1 MKKYSHIKH
10 LFFCL
15 LSLISP
21 HITGQT
27 EVELVPVR
35 GGTFL
40 MGDTCCYSNRRP
52 QRMITINDF
61 SIGKY
66 EITVAQFSHFVTA
79 TAYIT
84 DAEKG
89 EGSTILKGGEW
100 STIDSVNWRHDTKG
114 DINTRINNPVI
125 HVSWND
131 AVEYCKWLSSITG
144 RHYRLP
150 TEAEWEY
157 AARGGQYGLNDDD
170 KTIFS
175 GSNDIENVAW
185 YLDNTDPEEGVKEV
199 GTKQPNQLGIY
210 DMTGNVW
217 EWCSDWY
224 DKEYTP
230 CDTINPQGPAQGA
243 RRVNRGGS
251 WYTPPVPQ
259 SHTTHRSSLKPEK
272 QGNLLGFRVVCTD

>member
-1 MKKYSHIKH
+1 MKKKSHIRH
-10 LFFCL
+10 LFFCFL
-15 LSLISP
+15 LLISLSAM
-21 HITGQT
+21 GQT
-27 EVELVPVR
+27 EVELVPVG

-52 QRMITINDF
+52 QRMITVNDF

-66 EITVAQFSHFVTA
+66 EITVAQFSRFVSA
-79 TAYIT
+79 TAYVT

-89 EGSTILKGGEW
+89 EGSIILKSGGW

-114 DINTRINNPVI
+114 DINTRMDHPVI

-131 AVEYCKWLSSITG
+131 AVAYCQWLSSATG

-157 AARGGQYGLNDDD
+157 AARGGQYGLKEDAQ
-170 KTIFS
+170 TLFS
-175 GSNDIENVAW
+175 GSNDIDEVAW
-185 YLDNTDPEEGVKEV
+185 YLDHTDPENGVKEV
-199 GTKQPNQLGIY
+199 GIKRPNLLGIY

-224 DKEYTP
+224 DKEYNP
-230 CDTINPQGPAQGA
+230 NDTIDPQGAAQGV

-251 WYTPPVPQ
+251 WYTPPIPQ
-259 SHTTHRSSLKPEK
+259 SHITHRSSLKPEK
-272 QGNLLGFRVVCTD
+272 QGNLLGFRVVCSD